1 MSIKIGKPVGQCGQ
15 SNNQVHGSQAD
26 SDPVSGD
33 QVSSREFND
42 PAKSRLLI
50 PPPPMLTV
58 DPSSETDDEE
68 DIIANDNT
76 NAGNNS
82 STLEASNATK
92 FIRNGNELRRSL
104 RRINSL
110 TRRKLS
116 PSSIKDAIT
125 GLPITVQAKSPTP
138 TVKSPKNRKHSHGS
152 IDTGTGSAAV
162 TTVELQ
168 EPEFNTC
175 SARLV

>member
-1 MSIKIGKPVGQCGQ
+1 MKIGKSVGQCGPQ

-42 PAKSRLLI
+42 TKSRLLI
-50 PPPPMLTV
+50 PPPMLQI
-58 DPSSETDDEE
+58 DPSSETDEDE
-68 DIIANDNT
+68 DIIASDNT
-76 NAGNNS
+76 NAAGGGGGAGTS
-82 STLEASNATK
+82 SIEAVSNATK

-116 PSSIKDAIT
+116 PSSIKDAIS
-125 GLPITVQAKSPTP
+125 VQAKSPTTP
-138 TVKSPKNRKHSHGS
+138 TLKSPKKRKHSHGS
-152 IDTGTGSAAV
+152 IETGTGSAAAV

-168 EPEFNTC
+168 EPEFNSY